1 MHSDAM
7 LSGQFPGLLGMD
19 VRLLDGFQARLNEMK
34 EMSWIEWA

>member
-7 LSGQFPGLLGMD
+7 PSGHSPGLLGMD
-19 VRLLDGFQARLNEMK
+19 VRLLEGFQARLNEMK